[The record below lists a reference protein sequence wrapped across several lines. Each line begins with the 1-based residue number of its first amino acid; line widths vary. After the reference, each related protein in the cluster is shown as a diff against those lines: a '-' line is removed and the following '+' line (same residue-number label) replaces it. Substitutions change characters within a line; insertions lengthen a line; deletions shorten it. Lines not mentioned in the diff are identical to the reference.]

1 MCIMYS
7 PVKHVVGVMSHKLFV
22 VDILCRLQPLTS
34 VSVEMGIVL
43 GKQVKSSYLV
53 TGGLLNT
60 HLPYLCI
67 YITGW
72 RSSSHSLD

>member
-1 MCIMYS
+1 MCIMYD
-7 PVKHVVGVMSHKLFV
+7 PVKHVVGVTSHTLSV

-34 VSVEMGIVL
+34 VSVEMDIVL

-67 YITGW
+67 
-72 RSSSHSLD
+72 